1 MTVMTPEWE
10 RVLKEDDLRR
20 RQIIRKRLGFKKGS
34 GIRLQYKGAYELP
47 NGKGYYVYT
56 IMDPSM
62 KDRKI
67 GLIPYALC
75 SVYNY
80 SCRKAVG
87 DECLGLM
94 ADEFPQLY
102 ID

>member
-10 RVLKEDDLRR
+10 KIMKEEDLRR
-20 RQIIRKRLGFKKGS
+20 RQIIRDKLGFQKGR
-34 GIRLQYKGAYELP
+34 GIRLLYKGAYELP

-56 IMDPSM
+56 IIEPSM
-62 KDRKI
+62 EGRKT
-67 GLIPYALC
+67 GLIPYVLC

-80 SCRKAVG
+80 SCRKAIG